1 MHSYRKTHRS
11 LSLILIFFTIMASSA
26 AALAQGSSARFTA
39 RALNP
44 ARATDL
50 KTIKEDVR
58 PNTAAIGKNNLV
70 SVIVK
75 LDVAPLATYTGNV
88 AGLRATSPQVTGARH
103 LDVRSTDSQR
113 YLAYLNQRE
122 SAFEKAAFA
131 SIPQA
136 RITGRYHNV
145 FGGVAMV
152 LPENQV
158 SQVAR
163 LPGVVSVQRGHLY
176 QPTTDNSPSFIG
188 ATAIW
193 SALGGQESAGENIVV
208 GVVDTGIWPEH
219 PSFSDPDPSGKPYPA
234 PIGWSGTCEAPHDA
248 SPAIV
253 CNNKLIGARE
263 HLDTY
268 KALIGLVPGEYDSAR
283 DNEGHGTHTTSTA
296 AGNANVTATIF
307 GVNRGHISG
316 IAPRAHV
323 AAYKALGEQGG
334 FDADLVEAID
344 QAVADGVNVINY
356 SIGQAGGGTPP
367 SDPTEQA
374 FLDAYAAGVF
384 VAASAGNSGP
394 GPGTVDHIAGWITT
408 VAASTQNRAFDS
420 TLTLQASGGATLTLH
435 GASITAGVSSFTP
448 VVMPADTLCLSP
460 FPAGSVTGK
469 IVACQRG
476 VNARVDKGFN
486 VKQGGAVG
494 MILYN
499 AALADTETDN
509 HWLPTVHLPDG
520 TSFVAFMGSHT
531 GVMAKFTQGMPTAAQ
546 GDVMAAFS
554 SRGPSADGA
563 FIKPDITA
571 PGVQVLAGHTP
582 TPIGITNGP
591 AGELFQAIAGTS
603 MSSPHI
609 AGSGALL
616 KALHPD
622 WTPGQIKSAL
632 MTSAKTSVVKE
643 DQTTPAD
650 AFDDGSGRVDLTKA
664 GNPGLTFDVT
674 AAQYAGQLASGS
686 SAWDLNYPS
695 IYVNPMPGRIT
706 LTRTAH
712 SELNEKSKWT
722 FKTKAPSGVTITVNP
737 KELTMAAHGFGSFTV
752 TIEAANVP
760 DGTYFGSVELS
771 YKKIKVNMPVAF
783 ERRQTGVTLAKTCAP
798 ATINRGEQST
808 CTIAADNTTDAPAVV
823 SVKDVVPKGLDIVP
837 GSVMGA
843 TQSGST
849 LTFNGTLPVPSG
861 TVDVVADPGGSP
873 AGYLPLAALGVPP
886 LTGVCSDC
894 DEASVSFDVDPFT
907 YGGRTYSTVTMVT
920 DGYLIAGDDTTVD
933 FINQHLPDPNLPNNV
948 IAPYWADLDLNGD
961 LPSDGG
967 NGTWSAALVTDGVNN
982 FFVGEWTGAG
992 EFGVSSAAHTFQV
1005 WIQLG
1010 TDNIWM
1016 TYGPTSATAPALTVG
1031 AENFN
1036 GMAGDNYYVDT
1047 TSTGINGTG
1056 TVPVPGDELKVN
1068 TTAIPAT
1075 HTITFKVKGSKK
1087 GTFVNTAEM
1096 TSNRFAGTALSSA
1109 TIKVK

>member
-1 MHSYRKTHRS
+1 
-11 LSLILIFFTIMASSA
+11 
-26 AALAQGSSARFTA
+26 
-39 RALNP
+39 
-44 ARATDL
+44 
-50 KTIKEDVR
+50 
-58 PNTAAIGKNNLV
+58 
-70 SVIVK
+70 
-75 LDVAPLATYTGNV
+75 
-88 AGLRATSPQVTGARH
+88 
-103 LDVRSTDSQR
+103 
-113 YLAYLNQRE
+113 
-122 SAFEKAAFA
+122 
-131 SIPQA
+131 
-136 RITGRYHNV
+136 
-145 FGGVAMV
+145 
-152 LPENQV
+152 
-158 SQVAR
+158 
-163 LPGVVSVQRGHLY
+163 
-176 QPTTDNSPSFIG
+176 
-188 ATAIW
+188 
-193 SALGGQESAGENIVV
+193 
-208 GVVDTGIWPEH
+208 
-219 PSFSDPDPSGKPYPA
+219 
-234 PIGWSGTCEAPHDA
+234 
-248 SPAIV
+248 
-253 CNNKLIGARE
+253 
-263 HLDTY
+263 
-268 KALIGLVPGEYDSAR
+268 VPGEYDSAR

-307 GVNRGHISG
+307 GVNRGTVSG

-334 FDADLVEAID
+334 FDADLVDAID

-356 SIGQAGGGTPP
+356 SIGVAGGGSPP
-367 SDPTEQA
+367 TDPTEQA

-394 GPGTVDHIAGWITT
+394 GASTVDHIAGWITT

-420 TLTLQASGGATLTLH
+420 TLSLQASGGATLTLH
-435 GASITAGVSSFTP
+435 GASITAGVASFTP
-448 VVMPADTLCLSP
+448 VVIPADTLCLNP
-460 FPAGSVTGK
+460 FAPGSVTGK

-509 HWLPTVHLPDG
+509 HWLPTVHLADG

-531 GVMAKFTQGMPTAAQ
+531 GVMAKFTQGTPTAAL

-554 SRGPSADGA
+554 SRGPAADGA

-632 MTSAKTSVVKE
+632 MTSAKSSGIVKE
-643 DQTTPAD
+643 DETTPAD
-650 AFDDGSGRVDLTKA
+650 PFDDGSGRVDLTKA
-664 GNPGLTFDVT
+664 GNPGLTFDVS

-695 IYVNPMPGRIT
+695 IYVNPMPGRVT

-712 SELNEKSKWT
+712 SVLNEKSKWDI
-722 FKTKAPSGVTITVNP
+722 KTKAPSGTSITVNP
-737 KELTMAAHGFGSFTV
+737 KQLTVPANGFGSFTI

-771 YKKIKVNMPVAF
+771 YKKIKTHLTVAF
-783 ERRQTGVTLAKTCAP
+783 ERRQAGVFLSKTCTP
-798 ATINRGEQST
+798 DTINRGQQSD
-808 CTIAADNTTDAPAVV
+808 CTISADNSTSSPAVI
-823 SVKDVVPKGLDIVP
+823 SIKDVVPKGLDVVP

-843 TQSGST
+843 SQSGNT
-849 LTFNGTLPVPSG
+849 LTFNGSLPIATG

-886 LTGVCSDC
+886 LTGVCTSC
-894 DEASVSFDVDPFT
+894 DEASVSFDIDPFT
-907 YGGRTYSTVTMVT
+907 YGGQTYSSVTMVT
-920 DGYLIAGDDTTVD
+920 DGYLIVGDDTTID
-933 FINQHLPDPNLPNNV
+933 FINQNLPDPDLPNNV
-948 IAPYWADLDLNGD
+948 IAPYWADLDLDGD
-961 LPSDGG
+961 SPTDGG
-967 NGTWSAALVTDGVNN
+967 NGTWSAANLTDGVNN
-982 FFVGEWTGAG
+982 YFVGEWTGAG
-992 EFGVSSAAHTFQV
+992 EFGVTGASHTFQV
-1005 WIQLG
+1005 WIQIG
-1010 TDNIWM
+1010 TNNIWM
-1016 TYGPTSATAPALTVG
+1016 TYGSNSATAPSLTVG

-1036 GMAGDNYYVDT
+1036 GTAGDNYYVDT
-1047 TSTGINGTG
+1047 TPTGINGTG
-1056 TVPVPGDELKVN
+1056 TPPAAGNELKVN
-1068 TTAIPAT
+1068 TSFIPAT